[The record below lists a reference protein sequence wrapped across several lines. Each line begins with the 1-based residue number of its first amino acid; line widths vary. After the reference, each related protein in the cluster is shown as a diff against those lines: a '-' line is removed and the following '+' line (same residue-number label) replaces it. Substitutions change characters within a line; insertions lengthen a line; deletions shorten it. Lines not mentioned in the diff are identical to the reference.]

1 MPVYNEARTLL
12 PVSGLSLLAMARFP

>member
-1 MPVYNEARTLL
+1 MPVYNEAPTLL